1 MDCWLP
7 LTSLYISSCCCCDF
21 GFSSFWRRAS
31 SLWTPPLSLSRH
43 DKGPTWA
50 KAKSPWN
57 SFRWTAE
64 KIFKALDDRQKLCLV
79 CPGFRFNFN
88 FFFCRDL
95 MWQRKLPSPAPN
107 PLFGDSQWKTCE
119 TMHKNYFSIDISH
132 TNGIPDK
139 ECLRAINQKRF
150 MQDYHFF
157 DCFLSSKWRQI
168 GV

>member
-1 MDCWLP
+1 MILVFRLSGGAP
-7 LTSLYISSCCCCDF
+7 RLFGHRRSRSLVTIKV
-21 GFSSFWRRAS
+21 
-31 SLWTPPLSLSRH
+31 RH
-43 DKGPTWA
+43 G
-50 KAKSPWN
+50 
-57 SFRWTAE
+57 R
-64 KIFKALDDRQKLCLV
+64 RQKARENHSDERRKRHLKLSTI
-79 CPGFRFNFN
+79 GKNFVSFVQAFDLILT